1 MGASYGDA
9 VWRTFCSNPI
19 TDDSGPSDRKLMN
32 RKKILVVDDNEV
44 ILKTLSFKLKA
55 NNYDVVTALDGSEA
69 VAAVRKEK
77 PDAIL
82 LDISFPPD
90 VAHGGGVPW
99 DGFRIIQ
106 WLRRMDEAKDIPIII
121 ITGGDA
127 AKYQSRAV
135 AEGAL
140 AFFTKP
146 IDHEA
151 LLKTLHGALAGKDE
165 SKAPTA

>member
-1 MGASYGDA
+1 M
-9 VWRTFCSNPI
+9 
-19 TDDSGPSDRKLMN
+19 LMN

-55 NNYDVVTALDGSEA
+55 NSFDVVTALDGSEA
-69 VAAVRKEK
+69 VGAVRKEK

-82 LDISFPPD
+82 LDINFPPD

-106 WLRRMDEAKDIPIII
+106 WLRRMDEAKHIPIII
-121 ITGGDA
+121 ISGAEA
-127 AKYQSRAV
+127 AKFKDRAI

-140 AFFTKP
+140 AFFPKP

-151 LLKTLHGALAGKDE
+151 LLKLLQQTLGA
-165 SKAPTA
+165 TAQTQPPAA

>member
-1 MGASYGDA
+1 
-9 VWRTFCSNPI
+9 
-19 TDDSGPSDRKLMN
+19 MN

-55 NNYDVVTALDGSEA
+55 NNFDVVTALDGSEA

-99 DGFRIIQ
+99 DGFRIIA
-106 WLRRMDEAKDIPIII
+106 WLRRMDEAKNTPIII

-127 AKYQSRAV
+127 AKFKDRAL

-151 LLKTLHGALAGKDE
+151 LLKLLRDTFAVAVEPKPAAG
-165 SKAPTA
+165 

>member
-1 MGASYGDA
+1 
-9 VWRTFCSNPI
+9 
-19 TDDSGPSDRKLMN
+19 MN

-55 NNYDVVTALDGSEA
+55 NDFDVVTAMDGSEA
-69 VAAVRKEK
+69 VGAVRKEK

-106 WLRRMDEAKDIPIII
+106 WLRRMDEAKDIPVII
-121 ITGGDA
+121 ITGGEA
-127 AKYQSRAV
+127 AKYKERAL
-135 AEGAL
+135 AEGAV

-146 IDHEA
+146 IDHDA
-151 LLKTLHGALAGKDE
+151 LLKVLHEALGKAVE
-165 SKAPTA
+165 SKPSAG